1 MKVYAVI
8 PARSGSKGLPDKN
21 IRDIA
26 GKPLLAYSIAFAKRL
41 PGIDRVFCS
50 TDSKKYAEIARQYG
64 AEVPF
69 LRSSEAAADNAME
82 EHILNDLRAKFEMA
96 GIEEPD
102 LIVWLRPT
110 FVFRNIKD
118 VSRCIEALSADATLS
133 AARTVVRAEN
143 RLYRISEQKLLPNFD
158 DGGKSMM
165 RRQDMP
171 ESFKVFS
178 TDVFRFKGN
187 NFSADFLGRCVY
199 AVQTDNVC
207 GLDIDDRFDFEV
219 IKNIVENIPEFVNE
233 YL

>member
-8 PARSGSKGLPDKN
+8 PARCGSKGLPDKN
-21 IRDIA
+21 IRPIA
-26 GKPLLAYSIAFAKRL
+26 GKPLLAYSIDFAKRL
-41 PGIDRVFCS
+41 TDVDRVFCS
-50 TDSKKYAEIARQYG
+50 TDSKNYAEIAKQYG

-69 LRSSEAAADNAME
+69 LRSTEAAADNAME
-82 EHILNDLRAKFEMA
+82 EQILNDLRVNFKKT

-102 LIVWLRPT
+102 IIVWLRPT
-110 FVFRNIKD
+110 FVFRNVKD
-118 VSRCIEALSADATLS
+118 VSRCIEALRSDLTLT

-143 RLYRISEQKLLPNFD
+143 RLYTISEQKLLPNFD
-158 DGGKSMM
+158 DAGKSML

-187 NFSADFLGRCVY
+187 NFSNDFLGRSVY
-199 AVQTDNVC
+199 AVVTNNIC

-219 IKNIVENIPEFVNE
+219 VRNLVENIPEFVNE